1 MSRQMWIGAAAAW
14 VAVVIAGSG
23 VTWIAIERAGDQVT
37 ATPEAAEATRPPV
50 VGTLGP
56 APSLGATTPSDT
68 ASASRPSPL
77 PTTPAATRSSE
88 AIPTATQRPA
98 PAPPRPSAQPAPR
111 TELRSWSG
119 VPGSVTVACTGS
131 QVSFRS
137 ATPSDGWTFERG
149 DSSGEDIEVT
159 FKSAQSEVQ
168 VRATCSGG
176 VPQFRVQSEAGDRE

>member
-37 ATPEAAEATRPPV
+37 ATPEAADATRPPV
-50 VGTLGP
+50 LGTVGLP
-56 APSLGATTPSDT
+56 PSVAATTPSGKT
-68 ASASRPSPL
+68 SASRPSPV
-77 PTTPAATRSSE
+77 PTSPAATRSS
-88 AIPTATQRPA
+88 APTQVATQRPA
-98 PAPPRPSAQPAPR
+98 PTTPRPSSQPAPR
-111 TELRSWSG
+111 TEIRSWSG
-119 VPGSVTVACTGS
+119 APGTLTVACTGG

-137 ATPSDGWTFERG
+137 ATPSNGWTFERG

-159 FKSAQSEVQ
+159 FKSGGSEVQ

-176 VPQFRVQSEAGDRE
+176 VPQFRVQSEAADRE

>member
-14 VAVVIAGSG
+14 VAVVTAGSG

-37 ATPEAAEATRPPV
+37 ATPDAAEATRPPV

-56 APSLGATTPSDT
+56 APSLGPTTRSGAT
-68 ASASRPSPL
+68 SASRPSPV
-77 PTTPAATRSSE
+77 PTTPAATRSAE
-88 AIPTATQRPA
+88 AIATATQRPA
-98 PAPPRPSAQPAPR
+98 PTSPRPPSQPAPR
-111 TELRSWSG
+111 TEIRSWSG
-119 VPGSVTVACTGS
+119 VPGSLTVACTGS

-149 DSSGEDIEVT
+149 DASGENIEVT
-159 FKSAQSEVQ
+159 FKSSTSEVQ

-176 VPQFRVQSEAGDRE
+176 VPQFRVQSEAGDGE